1 MKDSPLIF
9 AFPSLLTVLILL
21 VLLPGCAT
29 NPQTGAIMPLP
40 SIECRGKG
48 VITGTGN
55 VAVMMG
61 SASNNWT
68 LQADC
73 GDLGFTFRQV
83 GVEAQ
88 R

>member
-1 MKDSPLIF
+1 MKYSVLWFSISMWATILVLIF
-9 AFPSLLTVLILL
+9 VLA
-21 VLLPGCAT
+21 GCAA
-29 NPQTGAIMPLP
+29 NPQTGAVIPLP

-61 SASNNWT
+61 SASNNFT

-73 GDLGFTFRQV
+73 GDLGFSFKQNS
-83 GVEAQ
+83 AQ
-88 R
+88 